1 MPFNKDKTEKSK
13 KQFSSKSQQYF
24 LSPNFLLISALGVHF
39 ILQETAE
46 NAFDLLV
53 KPVRKLVEQKGFARP
68 TEPQEKTIPKIL
80 DGKNILLISP
90 TATGK
95 TEAAFL
101 PVLSMLLKE
110 PKTPGIKVLYITP
123 LRALNRDLLDRLQW
137 WCNSLDI
144 RLAVRHGDTE
154 TKERIRQ
161 SRSPP
166 DILITTPETLQAI
179 LSGWVLRQHL
189 QSLRWVIIDE
199 VHELA
204 DSKRGSQLSLALERI
219 RNLIGKDFQMIGLS
233 ATIGSPEKVAEFLVG
248 EGRSVEIERVPVAKM
263 VKLQVIYPKPSEE
276 DARLATK
283 IYTHPEVAARLRI
296 IRDYMSKRKSVLL
309 FTNTRSISEVLAS
322 RFKVWDIDF
331 PISIHHGSLAK
342 FSRIAAETGLK
353 RGELKGLIATSSLE
367 LGIDVGRIDLVIQY
381 MSPRQ
386 VTRLIQRV
394 GRAGHTYGQ
403 VAEGLIVGMDSDD
416 TLEALAIARRALKEE
431 LEPVDIPDKPY
442 DVLTHQIAGLMLK
455 SRRLEFSDVLEIARK
470 AAPFK
475 DLTMADVEKSLKYM
489 HSRFPRLAW
498 VSFED
503 KVALKPQRSKALFEY
518 YFDNLSMI
526 PEEKQFLV
534 IDESTNTSIGVLD
547 EAFMAEYGK
556 PGTKFIIRGTPWQ
569 IIHATEDKV
578 FVKPVDDPTGSI
590 PSWIGEEIP
599 VPYEVAQEVAEIR
612 GFVERK
618 MHDGFS
624 LDQIGALLSDRY
636 PADRETILHA
646 LAETLEQ
653 INDGFSVP
661 TPQRIVLEDWNE
673 FVIIHTNFGSLA
685 NRALAQLLGEVLS
698 DKLGRGIVVQHDPY
712 RIFVQTMGSMNN
724 EGLIAVFKELGN
736 FTPQLVK
743 DTLTRS
749 TVKTGLFKRRVIQV
763 ARRFGALK
771 KWADF
776 SNVSLQKLMTSF
788 EGTPIYEEG
797 LKEVFSKDLDV
808 DGLVMVLKRIHAG
821 EVSIQSLNTGG
832 YPTPVARVGIE
843 RVSMKTD
850 LIPPEKMRA
859 VLIAAAKAR
868 LLNESGNFV
877 CTNCWDYMETIKI
890 KDLPD
895 RPKCPRCGSFALGLL
910 KVEEDKALS
919 LLEKKS
925 HLAKNEEK
933 MCLHAKKTAEL
944 IEKYGKTAAIALSAR
959 RVHTADIADVLS
971 KEPKL
976 SDQFYELVMEAE
988 RKALNKRFLG

>member
-1 MPFNKDKTEKSK
+1 LRTPINSIEF
-13 KQFSSKSQQYF
+13 
-24 LSPNFLLISALGVHF
+24 SPNIFYIRIISLPWFEVRILLQATS
-39 ILQETAE
+39 E
-46 NAFDLLV
+46 NAFEMLV
-53 KPVRKLVEQKGFARP
+53 KPVRRLVEQKGFYKP

-80 DGKNILLISP
+80 DGKNVLLISP

-101 PVLSMLLKE
+101 PVLNLLLIE

-123 LRALNRDLLDRLQW
+123 LRALNRDLLERLQW
-137 WCNSLDI
+137 WCNNLDI
-144 RLAVRHGDTE
+144 KLAVRHGDTE
-154 TKERIRQ
+154 TKERTRQ

-189 QSLRWVIIDE
+189 QSLRWVIVDE

-219 RNLIGKDFQMIGLS
+219 RSLIGKEFQMIGLS
-233 ATIGSPEKVAEFLVG
+233 ATIGSPEKVAQFLVG
-248 EGRSVEIERVPVAKM
+248 NNRPVEIIHVPVARM
-263 VKLQVIYPKPSEE
+263 VKLQVIYPKPTEE
-276 DARLATK
+276 DVRFAAK

-296 IRDYMSKRKSVLL
+296 IRDYMNKHQSVLL

-342 FSRIAAETGLK
+342 LSRIAAETGLK

-403 VAEGLIVGMDSDD
+403 VAEGIIIGMDSDD

-431 LEPVDIPDKPY
+431 LEPVEIPDKPY
-442 DVLTHQIAGLMLK
+442 DVLTHQFAGLLLK
-455 SRRLEFSDVLEIARK
+455 SRRLEFNNALEIACN
-470 AAPFK
+470 AAPFEN
-475 DLTMADVEKSLKYM
+475 LTMEDVEKVFKYM
-489 HSRFPRLAW
+489 HERFPRLAW
-498 VSFED
+498 VSSED

-534 IDESTNTSIGVLD
+534 VEESSNASIGVLD

-556 PGTKFIIRGTPWQ
+556 PGTKFIIRGSPWQ

-578 FVKPVDDPTGSI
+578 YVRPVDDPTGSI

-599 VPYEVAQEVAEIR
+599 VPHEIAQEVAEIR
-612 GFVERK
+612 GFVEEK
-618 MHDGFS
+618 MRSGFS
-624 LDQIGALLSDRY
+624 AEEVATLLSERY
-636 PADRETILHA
+636 SADKETILHA
-646 LAETLEQ
+646 LAETAEQ
-653 INDGFSVP
+653 VNAGIAVP
-661 TPQRIVLEDWNE
+661 TPKRIVVEDWNE
-673 FVIIHTNFGSLA
+673 FVIIHSNLGSLT

-698 DKLGRGIVVQHDPY
+698 DKLGRGVVVQHDPY
-712 RIFVQTMGSMNN
+712 RIFVQTMGSVSS
-724 EGLIAVFKELGN
+724 ERLIEIFDELKGLPAQKVE
-736 FTPQLVK
+736 
-743 DTLTRS
+743 DTLRKS
-749 TVKTGLFKRRVIQV
+749 TIKTGLFKRRVIQV

-776 SNVSLQKLMTSF
+776 SNVSLQKLITSF

-808 DGLVMVLKRIHAG
+808 DDLVKVLRQIHDGKVGLQVVA
-821 EVSIQSLNTGG
+821 TGG
-832 YPTPVARVGIE
+832 NATPVARIGIE

-859 VLIAAAKAR
+859 VLISAAKAR
-868 LLNESGNFV
+868 LLNETGNFI
-877 CTNCWDYMETIKI
+877 CSNCWNYMETLRI

-895 RPKCPRCGSFALGLL
+895 KPKCPRCGSFALGLL
-910 KVEEDKALS
+910 KVEEEKALP
-919 LLEKKS
+919 LIEKRGR
-925 HLAKNEEK
+925 LAKDEEK
-933 MCLHAKKTAEL
+933 MRSRAKETATL
-944 IEKYGKTAAIALSAR
+944 IEKYGKLAAVALSAR
-959 RVHTADIADVLS
+959 RVQTADVAEVLR
-971 KEPKL
+971 KEPKF
-976 SDQFYELVMEAE
+976 SDRLYELVLDAE
-988 RKALNKRFLG
+988 RKALSKRF